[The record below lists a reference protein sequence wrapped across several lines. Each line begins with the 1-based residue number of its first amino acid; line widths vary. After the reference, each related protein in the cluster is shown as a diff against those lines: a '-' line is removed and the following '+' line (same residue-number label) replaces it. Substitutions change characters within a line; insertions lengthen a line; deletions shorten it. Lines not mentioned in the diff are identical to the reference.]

1 MSKLDVIVPLRD
13 HQRFLLTPLTKFA
26 FTQTSTINS
35 KLFLEVEVI
44 LPFRYMKLQIR
55 LKYRHLI
62 LHSDG
67 SHEWEIVENS
77 KNPL

>member
-35 KLFLEVEVI
+35 KLVSKVEVI
-44 LPFRYMKLQIR
+44 LPFGYMKLQIR
-55 LKYRHLI
+55 LKYSQTNIQPYL
-62 LHSDG
+62 SKG
-67 SHEWEIVENS
+67 SFHT
-77 KNPL
+77 LRG